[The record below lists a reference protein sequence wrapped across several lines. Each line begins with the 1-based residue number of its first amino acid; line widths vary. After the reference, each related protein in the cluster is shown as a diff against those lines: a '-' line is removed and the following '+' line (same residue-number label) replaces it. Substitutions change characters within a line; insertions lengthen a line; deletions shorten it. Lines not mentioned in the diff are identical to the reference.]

1 MAAFFLCM
9 FILFKNT
16 KHKFI
21 IHTYNIHMHPYTHKP
36 HTKCT
41 LLQCIQLHTNP
52 AILRKYVRF
61 MCIYIYKPVSQHS
74 GFDTFSFSLIL
85 DAISRTMSRVYC
97 ITHRPDKYKSGLC
110 TESPLSRIQ
119 KPTKIYKTMCVR
131 RNPQPSHIIDVC
143 FRYLKKRAVF
153 VLNMHFHFIEIKF
166 SCQYNRQPE
175 NQYECSR
182 RVNKGADRSS
192 DAWL

>member
-41 LLQCIQLHTNP
+41 LLQCIRLHTNP

-97 ITHRPDKYKSGLC
+97 ITHRPDKYNWPQVWALHGVSSFPHPEADDNIQDNVCSKESATKPYHRCVFSLLKEARGLRL
-110 TESPLSRIQ
+110 EYAFSFHRNQVQLS
-119 KPTKIYKTMCVR
+119 V
-131 RNPQPSHIIDVC
+131 
-143 FRYLKKRAVF
+143 
-153 VLNMHFHFIEIKF
+153 
-166 SCQYNRQPE
+166 
-175 NQYECSR
+175 
-182 RVNKGADRSS
+182 
-192 DAWL
+192 